1 MQMWISSYSRRMLRK
16 WSKRHNFDEWIDK
29 QIYVKY
35 YKFIYMIKLIL
46 CARGIQLELK
56 FIKQVYKQQ
65 LNVFTKKPKP
75 KFEKP
80 NELLKLKNSSNDKKA
95 VQSTKQRILKRSIQK
110 IISIKWSKCLS
121 IKFN

>member
-16 WSKRHNFDEWIDK
+16 WSKRNNFDEWIDK

-65 LNVFTKKPKP
+65 LNVFTKKPEP
-75 KFEKP
+75 KFEKL

-110 IISIKWSKCLS
+110 IISIKWSKRLS

>member
-1 MQMWISSYSRRMLRK
+1 
-16 WSKRHNFDEWIDK
+16 
-29 QIYVKY
+29 
-35 YKFIYMIKLIL
+35 MIKLIL

-65 LNVFTKKPKP
+65 LNVFTKKPEP

-95 VQSTKQRILKRSIQK
+95 VESTKQRILKRSIQK
-110 IISIKWSKCLS
+110 IISIK
-121 IKFN
+121 